1 MLTPTA
7 PAPHSSGRW
16 IAVVVAGVLVIA
28 GSVIAAVLLR
38 GGNQPPQ
45 AEVIVTLEAVGD
57 VGPDP
62 FTGTKGVGPV
72 KSISNRVE
80 SVATGSARSMTR
92 DEKTGTLT
100 ISGTSDNLYGG
111 ETATSNELFGGSGKL
126 GECDVPELA
135 SFLAA
140 NPDKAKAWAT
150 VRNILPEQIPG
161 YLQSL
166 TPVVLLQDT
175 LVTNHGFS
183 NGVATPRQAVL
194 QAGTGV
200 LVDSTGQP
208 VVRCACGNP
217 LSAPAPISLSTAKVQ
232 GTPWDGYDPAQTVV
246 VTGGAAVN
254 QFVLVDVATAQSYTE
269 PAGAA
274 QAAPT
279 VAAPTTTSSVPVSS
293 VPVSSLPVSSEP
305 ASSSPAADPA
315 ADCSFELDALFGS
328 GPAWAAPEQ
337 AGNDFTCADM
347 VARWQAYEQWPGD
360 RGGTLGIVDFPD
372 GSYCTVVHYRPDVPE
387 TNVVG
392 DCDVAGR
399 RFAVH
404 RGEYAQQS
412 GVAANPLTRSADR
425 TAEAVA
431 STAAGAALP
440 VVSQDSLI
448 TPSNN
453 IVCAILDDGNFHCHI
468 VDYDFPLAPCEN
480 ERAPVVTLMPT
491 GQPTISPCIGDSFV
505 RVTSPTPTPYGT
517 VVALGQIS
525 CDVEETGLRCVNP
538 EGHGFALSR
547 AAFTPF

>member
-1 MLTPTA
+1 
-7 PAPHSSGRW
+7 
-16 IAVVVAGVLVIA
+16 
-28 GSVIAAVLLR
+28 
-38 GGNQPPQ
+38 
-45 AEVIVTLEAVGD
+45 
-57 VGPDP
+57 
-62 FTGTKGVGPV
+62 
-72 KSISNRVE
+72 
-80 SVATGSARSMTR
+80 
-92 DEKTGTLT
+92 
-100 ISGTSDNLYGG
+100 
-111 ETATSNELFGGSGKL
+111 
-126 GECDVPELA
+126 
-135 SFLAA
+135 
-140 NPDKAKAWAT
+140 
-150 VRNILPEQIPG
+150 
-161 YLQSL
+161 
-166 TPVVLLQDT
+166 
-175 LVTNHGFS
+175 
-183 NGVATPRQAVL
+183 
-194 QAGTGV
+194 
-200 LVDSTGQP
+200 
-208 VVRCACGNP
+208 
-217 LSAPAPISLSTAKVQ
+217 
-232 GTPWDGYDPAQTVV
+232 
-246 VTGGAAVN
+246 
-254 QFVLVDVATAQSYTE
+254 
-269 PAGAA
+269 
-274 QAAPT
+274 
-279 VAAPTTTSSVPVSS
+279 
-293 VPVSSLPVSSEP
+293 VSSEP
-305 ASSSPAADPA
+305 ASSPPAADPA

-425 TAEAVA
+425 TAEVVA

-525 CDVEETGLRCVNP
+525 CDVEEIGLRCVNP